1 MKKIISLFLSLLIIM
16 AQSVNVFAWTLS
28 DEEGNI
34 IGNQTPNTE
43 EEVDVVYEKWDIL
56 EFMYAIGAFDENT
69 ISYSMLDDKIDK
81 ITFVSAVAGI
91 YFNGASSTG
100 IPKQIFSDV
109 PENHYAATEVSRLA
123 AMGMINGKGDGT
135 LGVEDDVSLDMAY
148 AMVVRMLHN
157 KSGINITAQ

>member
-69 ISYSMLDDKIDK
+69 INYSMLDSKINK
-81 ITFVSAVAGI
+81 LTFISVIAGI
-91 YFNGASSTG
+91 YLNGDSSTG
-100 IPKQIFSDV
+100 IPEQIFSDV
-109 PENHYAATEVSRLA
+109 PENHYTRHRQRI
-123 AMGMINGKGDGT
+123 G
-135 LGVEDDVSLDMAY
+135 
-148 AMVVRMLHN
+148 
-157 KSGINITAQ
+157 